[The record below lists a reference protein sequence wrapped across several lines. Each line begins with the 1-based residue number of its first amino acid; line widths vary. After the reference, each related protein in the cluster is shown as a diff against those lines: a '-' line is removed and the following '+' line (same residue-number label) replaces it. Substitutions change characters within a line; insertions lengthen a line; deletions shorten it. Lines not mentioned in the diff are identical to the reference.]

1 MKYFSFAI
9 GCMGLLMFSIGVY
22 SIISSYKPVEN
33 TTLYKPVENTTL
45 YCINNKIYEK
55 YENKFYKPHY
65 NAKTG
70 LAEMCVEIDSK

>member
-1 MKYFSFAI
+1 MKYFSFAL

-22 SIISSYKPVEN
+22 NIISSYN
-33 TTLYKPVENTTL
+33 PVENTTL
-45 YCINNKIYEK
+45 YCIDNKIYEK
-55 YENKFYKPHY
+55 YGDKFYKPHY

>member
-9 GCMGLLMFSIGVY
+9 GCMSLLMFCIGTY
-22 SIISSYKPVEN
+22 GIISSYKPVE
-33 TTLYKPVENTTL
+33 PTL

-55 YENKFYKPHY
+55 YEDKFYKPHY

-70 LAEMCVEIDSK
+70 LAEMCMEIDSK

>member
-33 TTLYKPVENTTL
+33 TTLY
-45 YCINNKIYEK
+45 CINNKEK
-55 YENKFYKPHY
+55 
-65 NAKTG
+65 
-70 LAEMCVEIDSK
+70 